1 MTTEPNPARKKPAD
15 PNLTEASPASRAQEF
30 LKADGGVSALERN
43 LLMRRL
49 DESREAID
57 RMSGQISAYQRLVE
71 SAQQLSKIHDPETLL
86 GRILEEVVALCG
98 VDRGFVLLADAD
110 GRLSIRSGF
119 DVELGHLDAS
129 AGATVGVKVAQ
140 RAYKEKR
147 AAWYSDAMGLD
158 ELRHHDSIHTLQLN
172 VVVTVPLMEQ
182 ENPIGVL
189 YLDSRR
195 PGALVG
201 QEALPILEGFAGH
214 AAIALNNAQLHRELV
229 EARTALER
237 ENRDLRRAMPGAEG
251 ISSILGRSKAMEE
264 LRRKIG
270 HLQEVNSHVLI
281 LGETG
286 TGKELVARA
295 IHSGSL
301 RASRPY
307 LVLDCAS
314 VPRDLMESE
323 VFGYRRGAFTGAI
336 QDRQGLIEA
345 ADGGTLFLDEIGEM
359 PMELQAKL
367 LRAIEA
373 MEFRRIGENT
383 ARKVDVRILSATNR
397 NLELAIENKEFREDL
412 YWRLRVVILTLPP
425 LRERV
430 EDILPLAE
438 HFLRSNREG
447 LGRPYTGFTAAAV
460 RFLLGHTWPGNVR
473 EVRNVI
479 EGACVYLAPG
489 APIDEGD
496 LRMVVEAHPVR
507 KAVTPPLGDQVVGL
521 RPYKDEAERQVL
533 LDTLNYHG
541 WNVSRAAKV
550 IGISRQHLHNRIKY
564 HSLQRPVH

>member
-1 MTTEPNPARKKPAD
+1 MTESDPARKRSTEGD
-15 PNLTEASPASRAQEF
+15 PSETPPGSKAQEF
-30 LKADGGVSALERN
+30 LRADRGVSAMERDM
-43 LLMRRL
+43 LTRRL
-49 DESREAID
+49 RESDESID
-57 RMSGQISAYQRLVE
+57 RLNGQVAVYHRLVG
-71 SAQQLSKIHDPETLL
+71 SAQQLAKIHDPETLL

-98 VDRGFVLLADAD
+98 VDRGFVLLADPD

-119 DVELGHLDAS
+119 DVSLGHLDAT
-129 AGATVGVKVAQ
+129 AGATVSVKVAQ
-140 RAYKEKR
+140 RAFKEKR
-147 AAWYSDAMGLD
+147 AAWYSDAMDRD
-158 ELRHHDSIHTLQLN
+158 EFRHHDSIQSLQLN
-172 VVVTVPLMEQ
+172 VVVTVPLMVQ
-182 ENPIGVL
+182 DNAIGVL

-195 PGALVG
+195 PDALVG

-214 AAIALNNAQLHRELV
+214 AAIALNNAQLHSELV
-229 EARTALER
+229 EARSALER

-251 ISSILGRSKAMEE
+251 ISSILGRSRAIEE

-295 IHSGSL
+295 IHAGSL
-301 RASRPY
+301 RAGRPY

-323 VFGYRRGAFTGAI
+323 VFGYRRGAFTGAV

-359 PMELQAKL
+359 PMGLQSKL

-383 ARKVDVRILSATNR
+383 SRKVDVRILSATNR

-412 YWRLRVVILTLPP
+412 YWRLRVVTLTLPP

-438 HFLRSNREG
+438 HFLKKNRENA
-447 LGRPYTGFTAAAV
+447 GRPYPGFTAAAV
-460 RFLLGHTWPGNVR
+460 RFLLNHPWPGNVR

-489 APIDEGD
+489 APIDEED
-496 LRMVVEAHPVR
+496 LRVVVESRPAVR
-507 KAVTPPLGDQVVGL
+507 RAVSPAGSDAAGL

-533 LDTLNYHG
+533 QETLDLHK
-541 WNVSRAAKV
+541 WNVSRAAKA

-564 HSLQRPVH
+564 HNLQRPTS